1 MQKPRKTQKQR
12 NRMSYKSLHRK
23 AWKIFSLWIRKRDN
37 FTCFTC
43 GKKDGIM
50 NAGHFYHNYLD
61 FDEQNINCQCSYCN
75 KWLSGNLAIYAE
87 RLIEKYGIRVFKN
100 LSQRRFKVLYTTD
113 DLIKIIKK
121 YELP

>member
-1 MQKPRKTQKQR
+1 
-12 NRMSYKSLHRK
+12 
-23 AWKIFSLWIRKRDN
+23 
-37 FTCFTC
+37 
-43 GKKDGIM
+43 M